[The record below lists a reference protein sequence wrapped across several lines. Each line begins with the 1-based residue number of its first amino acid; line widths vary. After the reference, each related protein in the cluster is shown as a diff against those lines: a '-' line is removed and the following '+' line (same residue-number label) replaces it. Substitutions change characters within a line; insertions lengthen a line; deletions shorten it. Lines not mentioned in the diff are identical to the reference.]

1 MTGTRTYEA
10 IDATF
15 VLLVNDAQYRYMA
28 TSDGKPFSY
37 FLNPAAYGGGVAKV
51 RWNGTNWIFED
62 TQSTT
67 APSSLSYL
75 DDRYTLGAGY
85 GENNVPY
92 GKNSTTVNPVQ
103 GYKAPLGTALP
114 ASEIVFN
121 SSGELVIP
129 GMTGVSLTP
138 AYESAVIK
146 PVLILKVYESR
157 LASYEYYTYVGE
169 YESGNGSDTNTASA
183 LFQLYADGNKVG
195 LIDAL
200 LGQWVKRLKNNY
212 ATDTHLNY
220 NLDNFYGSTNYT
232 TWKNALTVT
241 TVSSTDT
248 SPGVNTVTVPSLNY
262 VDGWNI
268 KGEKAE
274 EISSGHMS
282 RPHVMIPGLTLVVGH
297 EYFGLKNMRGVYT
310 IFQRPEQL
318 QYLAQVVK
326 NTITTLIGTSTF
338 ETIGSLSD
346 ADEAKVVAALT
357 EKLNVHWYDY
367 FRGSESTVS
376 IPVAWDGAGDPTAF
390 KDVTVNVFMGI
401 NTQGNNLSG
410 TVSYYVKGG
419 TVESPTYTR
428 VETTGMGV
436 NLGDVFSYYDGEQ
449 DKSQPFPTAYGYV
462 TGPYGSQVL
471 IDNDSGKKIGYKSDA
486 YTV

>member
-51 RWNGTNWIFED
+51 RWDGTDWVFEG
-62 TQSTT
+62 TESTT
-67 APSSLSYL
+67 APTSLSYL

-85 GENNVPY
+85 GANNVINTS
-92 GKNSTTVNPVQ
+92 GNGTPVLQQ
-103 GYKAPLGTALP
+103 GYLAPLGTALP
-114 ASEIVFN
+114 ASEIVF
-121 SSGELVIP
+121 SSGTLKLP
-129 GMTGVSLTP
+129 GMTNVSLTP
-138 AYESAVIK
+138 TYESAVIR
-146 PVLILKVYESR
+146 PVLILKVYEAR
-157 LASYEYYTYVGE
+157 LASYEYYTYIGE
-169 YESGNGSDTNTASA
+169 YESGGGSDTNTASA
-183 LFQLYADGNKVG
+183 LFQLYVDGNKAG

-200 LGQWVKRLKNNY
+200 LGQWVKRLKNGY
-212 ATDTHLNY
+212 STDTNLNY
-220 NLDNFYGSTNYT
+220 NLDNFYGANYT
-232 TWKNALTVT
+232 TWKNAFTVT
-241 TVSSTDT
+241 AVSATDT
-248 SPGVNTVTVPSLNY
+248 SPGINTVTVPTLSY
-262 VDGWNI
+262 VDGWNV

-274 EISSGHMS
+274 EVSSGHMVK
-282 RPHVMIPGLTLVVGH
+282 PHVMIPGLTLVVGH

-326 NTITTLIGTSTF
+326 NTLTTLVGSSTF
-338 ETIGSLSD
+338 KTIGSLSTGD
-346 ADEAKVVAALT
+346 KNAIVAALT

-367 FRGSESTVS
+367 FRGSESTVH
-376 IPVAWDGAGDPTAF
+376 IPVAWDSSGDPTAF

-410 TVSYYVKGG
+410 TISYYTKDD
-419 TVESPTYTR
+419 TVDPPVYTR

-436 NLGDVFSYYDGEQ
+436 NFGDVFSYYDGEQ

-471 IDNDSGKKIGYKSDA
+471 VDNDTGKKIGYKSDA